1 MDISRKNRLII
12 SNDDGWI
19 MSNMTGPVTPETI
32 ASMMVETYPGS
43 PIGGVS
49 WCVGNSETFE
59 FETEVGER
67 SGDGYEHFET
77 IREAWMYK
85 NLLSLIESSGGPLT
99 EINRQFSNVGIDIF
113 PSMRMNSHYDVG
125 YGSPG
130 HGKFRREHSDWLI
143 GRPYEEIPFPTLEHA
158 IARGVDYKYP
168 GVREHILGVIFEL
181 IDKFDVAGIE
191 LDYFRHPAFFRVEE
205 AYSNRYLMTDFIR
218 LVRKRLDEVGN
229 QRGKHLD
236 LLVRVPS
243 SLYDAQRIGLDVGEW
258 IKEDLVDIVAAGG
271 GFMPFDQPIR
281 EFVEIAEGTNCLIYG
296 SLEAL
301 RWTLD
306 EEVLY
311 AAASR
316 FWEAGV
322 DGFYLFN
329 YFNTPREW
337 KTRVLGNMVDWDK
350 LKRLN
355 KQYEL
360 DHSDRIASKHAHVG
374 AFRYAE
380 PWASLPVF
388 IEETQPGGGVA
399 LTLDIGDDVEGAK
412 KEGSLEGCKLSLGFV
427 GIAEDDELDVKL
439 NGKDVPQEPSEVS
452 ENGWRYTAF
461 DGQVYHTTMSTRAV
475 EGKLITFDVT
485 EVPILKGR
493 NEILLRFTKGESP
506 HFKPV
511 TLAEARLN
519 IAYKQD

>member
-168 GVREHILGVIFEL
+168 GVREHILGVIF
-181 IDKFDVAGIE
+181 
-191 LDYFRHPAFFRVEE
+191 P
-205 AYSNRYLMTDFIR
+205 
-218 LVRKRLDEVGN
+218 LV
-229 QRGKHLD
+229 
-236 LLVRVPS
+236 
-243 SLYDAQRIGLDVGEW
+243 
-258 IKEDLVDIVAAGG
+258 
-271 GFMPFDQPIR
+271 
-281 EFVEIAEGTNCLIYG
+281 CL
-296 SLEAL
+296 
-301 RWTLD
+301 
-306 EEVLY
+306 
-311 AAASR
+311 
-316 FWEAGV
+316 F
-322 DGFYLFN
+322 
-329 YFNTPREW
+329 
-337 KTRVLGNMVDWDK
+337 
-350 LKRLN
+350 
-355 KQYEL
+355 
-360 DHSDRIASKHAHVG
+360 
-374 AFRYAE
+374 
-380 PWASLPVF
+380 
-388 IEETQPGGGVA
+388 
-399 LTLDIGDDVEGAK
+399 
-412 KEGSLEGCKLSLGFV
+412 
-427 GIAEDDELDVKL
+427 
-439 NGKDVPQEPSEVS
+439 
-452 ENGWRYTAF
+452 
-461 DGQVYHTTMSTRAV
+461 
-475 EGKLITFDVT
+475 
-485 EVPILKGR
+485 
-493 NEILLRFTKGESP
+493 
-506 HFKPV
+506 
-511 TLAEARLN
+511 
-519 IAYKQD
+519 